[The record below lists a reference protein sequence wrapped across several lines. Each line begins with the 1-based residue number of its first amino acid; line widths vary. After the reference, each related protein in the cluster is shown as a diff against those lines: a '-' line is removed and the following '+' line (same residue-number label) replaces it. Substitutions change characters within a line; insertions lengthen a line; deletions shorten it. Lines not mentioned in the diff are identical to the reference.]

1 MVQEQEQEA
10 LVLEQERAEEQ
21 EQEQEQEAAWQ
32 EEMACVQLADQA
44 HVLPVSGP
52 STTPLAALTRVSTAS

>member
-1 MVQEQEQEA
+1 MVQEQEQEQEA

-21 EQEQEQEAAWQ
+21 EQEQEQ